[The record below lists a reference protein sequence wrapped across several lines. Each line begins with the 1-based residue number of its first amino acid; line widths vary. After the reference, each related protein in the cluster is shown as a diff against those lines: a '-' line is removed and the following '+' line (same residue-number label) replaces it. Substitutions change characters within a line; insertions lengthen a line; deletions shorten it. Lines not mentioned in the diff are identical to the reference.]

1 MQTGTARFLGRT
13 FAALALLGLGAGPVS
28 AAFFY
33 VGPMG
38 DDGNPGTVQLP
49 WRTISKANTALR
61 PGDTVFIMDGEYRER
76 IEPARSGTANGPI
89 TYSAYLNDT
98 PVITAPPGRIAIVL
112 VDRDYIRI
120 DGLTVTGLAPFRE
133 SNIDQWALLQGA
145 DNNIIEN
152 SNFRLAR
159 GFQGVL
165 LIDSDFNRI
174 LNNRMDQV
182 GSRES
187 GNGDVVSIQCSDQ
200 NLFEGNTVTRG
211 GHDLLSLYGDRNVIR
226 QNVLNNR
233 WGERLG
239 YRAVSIAAN
248 RRFCPDA
255 LGFNLFEDNIITN
268 SLVTFDLRE
277 SVATQVSGTGQIVR
291 QNIFT
296 NNLSTAIAS
305 AVRPPVITE
314 VVRNRIFNNTLYE
327 SGSLWRVRDFGNVGP
342 ANNNRFQNN
351 AVVVAGN
358 DEELFIDFQAPS
370 RTPLENNFFIANSF
384 ARTSGT
390 ERFVIT
396 GIGTVTLE
404 FLQANFG
411 RFFRNN
417 IEAFP
422 EFVSVNLEDPEAFRL
437 QPGSPLINRG
447 AALTSTRTA
456 GFGTSVPVVDAG
468 YFTDGFGVVD
478 GDLVQIGANA
488 PIGVTAVDYEANT
501 LSIGSAL
508 AWAAGDQVN
517 LPFEG
522 NAPDIGAFEFGED
535 EATCDGL
542 TATIVGTAGDES
554 LVGTSGPDVI
564 QGLGGVDTIR
574 GLAGDDVLCGGDGND
589 TILSGQGN
597 DRAFGEGG
605 NDRVLGGFGDD
616 ELDGGANFDQLFGN
630 AGNDEILGGAGRDNL
645 DGGPQQDLCDGGPPV
660 RGDTA
665 VNCERIRG
673 IP

>member
-1 MQTGTARFLGRT
+1 MTPSSQKLESPGKSGRF
-13 FAALALLGLGAGPVS
+13 
-28 AAFFY
+28 
-33 VGPMG
+33 
-38 DDGNPGTVQLP
+38 
-49 WRTISKANTALR
+49 
-61 PGDTVFIMDGEYRER
+61 
-76 IEPARSGTANGPI
+76 
-89 TYSAYLNDT
+89 
-98 PVITAPPGRIAIVL
+98 
-112 VDRDYIRI
+112 
-120 DGLTVTGLAPFRE
+120 
-133 SNIDQWALLQGA
+133 
-145 DNNIIEN
+145 
-152 SNFRLAR
+152 
-159 GFQGVL
+159 
-165 LIDSDFNRI
+165 
-174 LNNRMDQV
+174 
-182 GSRES
+182 
-187 GNGDVVSIQCSDQ
+187 
-200 NLFEGNTVTRG
+200 
-211 GHDLLSLYGDRNVIR
+211 
-226 QNVLNNR
+226 
-233 WGERLG
+233 
-239 YRAVSIAAN
+239 
-248 RRFCPDA
+248 
-255 LGFNLFEDNIITN
+255 
-268 SLVTFDLRE
+268 
-277 SVATQVSGTGQIVR
+277 
-291 QNIFT
+291 
-296 NNLSTAIAS
+296 
-305 AVRPPVITE
+305 
-314 VVRNRIFNNTLYE
+314 TLYE
-327 SGSLWRVRDFGNVGP
+327 SGSLWRIRDFGNNGP
-342 ANNNRFQNN
+342 VNNNRFQNN

-370 RTPLENNFFIANSF
+370 RTPLENNHFIANSV

-447 AALTSTRTA
+447 EALTSTRTA

-564 QGLGGVDTIR
+564 QGLGGVDTIQ
-574 GLAGDDVLCGGDGND
+574 GLAGDDVMCGGDGND
-589 TILSGQGN
+589 TILSNRGN

-605 NDRVLGGFGDD
+605 NDRVLGGIGVD

-630 AGNDEILGGAGRDNL
+630 EGNDEILGGAGRDNL
-645 DGGPQQDLCDGGPPV
+645 DGGPQQDLCDGGSPD

-665 VNCERIRG
+665 VNCEQISG